1 MTNRS
6 EWQRACT
13 IAWGVVSVLLL
24 GVLLA
29 PWVLPASSLAA
40 ALPQCEARARG
51 GECSLCGMTTA
62 FLHLSGGRWA
72 EAREA
77 NRGGTA
83 LYSLFWLN
91 TLAAGVVFGGV
102 ARRRRRRAAAD
113 RPCSTT
119 SHGSEED

>member
-1 MTNRS
+1 MTNRAA
-6 EWQRACT
+6 WRRAFA
-13 IAWGVVSVLLL
+13 IAWGVVSVLVL
-24 GVLLA
+24 GVLLV
-29 PWVLPASSLAA
+29 PWVLPATSLTA
-40 ALPQCEARARG
+40 ALPPCEARARG

-77 NRGGTA
+77 NRGGAA

-102 ARRRRRRAAAD
+102 ARRRQRHAAAD
-113 RPCSTT
+113 
-119 SHGSEED
+119 

>member
-1 MTNRS
+1 MTSHS
-6 EWQRACT
+6 EWRRAFT
-13 IAWGVVSVLLL
+13 IAWGVVSVLVL

-40 ALPQCEARARG
+40 ALPPCEARSRG

-62 FLHLSGGRWA
+62 FLHISGGRWA

-77 NRGGTA
+77 NRSGAA

-91 TLAAGVVFGGV
+91 TLAAGVAFGGV
-102 ARRRRRRAAAD
+102 ARRRQRRATAD
-113 RPCSTT
+113 RTCSTT